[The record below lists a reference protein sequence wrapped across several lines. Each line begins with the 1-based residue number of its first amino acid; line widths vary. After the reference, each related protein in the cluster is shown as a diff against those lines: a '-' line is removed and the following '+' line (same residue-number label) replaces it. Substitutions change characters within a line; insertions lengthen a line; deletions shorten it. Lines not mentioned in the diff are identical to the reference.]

1 MEKNRREYKGTKR
14 ILLDRMYAGSFL
26 NRNIGQ
32 EAINLIKADD
42 GENYIYVNPYGTF
55 RSSSS
60 EASREIET
68 VLLTRGVNRERVEVI
83 AKAERC
89 HRINDGDR
97 THLERGNPGITYEG
111 APITDIFKDNE
122 EQDPDTV
129 LVTLMADSLLF
140 PKVPVFLVCG
150 SESGFQ
156 QRNARVVALKGV
168 KSLSCSCLH
177 TFVDDP
183 FDIERINK
191 VLTEKVIWGDR
202 KSAWQSVETKKAES
216 EMKLRFTA
224 AIKKALREAGGEH

>member
-83 AKAERC
+83 AKA
-89 HRINDGDR
+89 
-97 THLERGNPGITYEG
+97 
-111 APITDIFKDNE
+111 
-122 EQDPDTV
+122 
-129 LVTLMADSLLF
+129 
-140 PKVPVFLVCG
+140 
-150 SESGFQ
+150 
-156 QRNARVVALKGV
+156 
-168 KSLSCSCLH
+168 
-177 TFVDDP
+177 
-183 FDIERINK
+183 
-191 VLTEKVIWGDR
+191 
-202 KSAWQSVETKKAES
+202 
-216 EMKLRFTA
+216 
-224 AIKKALREAGGEH
+224 